1 MPKTHACPSCRAP
14 MQKQRFGRQPYG
26 DVIID
31 VCWDCHALWFDQY
44 ESTTLTPRSVI
55 DLFRLI
61 HDHRDK
67 PARTL
72 ADSMA
77 CPHCRA
83 RLAHTQDIQR
93 TNRITYHRCPNG
105 HGRLTTFFQFL
116 REKQFVRS
124 LSKLEIEGLRATVK
138 QVRCSGCGAV
148 VDLAKDPACSY
159 CRSPISVLDAA
170 AVEKTLAA
178 LDDAQR
184 KRTSP
189 NAEELA
195 SAFESLIAT
204 HKQAQRPDAWT
215 RRISPIQGTPA
226 MIDLVVDGLGR
237 LFR

>member
-1 MPKTHACPSCRAP
+1 MEKR
-14 MQKQRFGRQPYG
+14 RFGRQHHG

-44 ESTTLTPRSVI
+44 ESTSLAPRSVI
-55 DLFRLI
+55 DLFERI
-61 HDHRDK
+61 HEHRGK
-67 PARTL
+67 PARPL

-83 RLAHTQDIQR
+83 KLALTQDILR

-124 LSKLEIEGLRATVK
+124 LSQPEIESLKAVVK
-138 QVRCSGCGAV
+138 QVRCSGCGAA
-148 VDLAKDPACSY
+148 VDLARDVACSF
-159 CRSPISVLDAA
+159 CRSPIAVLDAL
-170 AVEKTLAA
+170 AVEKTLGA
-178 LDDAQR
+178 LGEAER
-184 KRTSP
+184 RHTAP

-195 SAFESLIAT
+195 KAFESLVAT
-204 HKQAQRPDAWT
+204 HKDARSAGPWT
-215 RRISPIQGTPA
+215 REISPLQSTPA
-226 MIDLVVDGLGR
+226 LIDLVAEGIGR